1 MASILFRPQWVNWL
15 TLNRSARSHPMI
27 IDNPFVS
34 RFSVCQQNC
43 IAITVTL
50 HEDHGM
56 SNHWQQDKSFNILFR
71 LTTKKTQELRTT
83 AALWWEPSMTG
94 GFPLKGSVMWTK
106 LGKTECM
113 SHVWFC
119 RGFDCRSI
127 REKQNERILLDFA
140 IKIGISIITSV
151 PVQS

>member
-15 TLNRSARSHPMI
+15 TLNRSARGHPMI

-56 SNHWQQDKSFNILFR
+56 SNHWQQDKSFNILFGP
-71 LTTKKTQELRTT
+71 TTKKTQ
-83 AALWWEPSMTG
+83 LWAPHYCSFVMGTIYDWWIPSQRISNVDKTG
-94 GFPLKGSVMWTK
+94 IDRMYESCVIVSGF
-106 LGKTECM
+106 
-113 SHVWFC
+113 
-119 RGFDCRSI
+119 
-127 REKQNERILLDFA
+127 
-140 IKIGISIITSV
+140 
-151 PVQS
+151 